1 MCRFTPL
8 GSPRFVVVLGAFFAY
23 VVQPVARVGPRVRF
37 GRIGTLPESCE
48 RAVAD
53 AFQRPRLSAERPAF
67 RHEAMR
73 FAKVMDRSF
82 VVTLD
87 LELGCEREMCMTER
101 LVAIAR
107 ARAFDHFLGTERV
120 WARSAVRDPV
130 A

>member
-1 MCRFTPL
+1 MCRLSVLASRFTPL

-23 VVQPVARVGPRVRF
+23 VVQPVARIGPRVRF

-53 AFQRPRLSAERPAF
+53 ALQRPCLTTERPAF

-73 FAKVMDRSF
+73 FAKVMNRGV

-87 LELGCEREMCMTER
+87 LELGREREMCMAER

-107 ARAFDHFLGTERV
+107 AGAF
-120 WARSAVRDPV
+120 
-130 A
+130 